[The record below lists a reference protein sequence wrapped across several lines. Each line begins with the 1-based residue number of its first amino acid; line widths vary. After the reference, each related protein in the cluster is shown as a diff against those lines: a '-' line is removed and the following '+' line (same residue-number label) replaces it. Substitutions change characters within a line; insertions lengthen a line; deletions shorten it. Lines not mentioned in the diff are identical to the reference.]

1 LRITFSAAH
10 TEEQVDRLLDALDKS
25 IARQGAEPQRK

>member
-10 TEEQVDRLLDALDKS
+10 TEQQVDMLLAAL
-25 IARQGAEPQRK
+25 AALQLPALAA